1 MISHSPKASI
11 RVACRHASSLAYI
24 TMPPCHCFDQDLI
37 SSPSKDLSFRH
48 TTRQFIRQQREGKSL
63 SLLISAICMEGIAD
77 SLHRHITDAHF
88 PALQDRLSLCGTKA
102 LWNERRGRVQ
112 SETTRHHV
120 CRRTLSRCNALFR
133 HHHEIE
139 QNDKICQITRGSQA
153 TANRCHEQITVPAN
167 AMTTAH
173 LIRNKCI
180 EFEDD
185 NEEHIHFCEQLK
197 EALRATQAAGSAS
210 ASQTRTAPTVRTSHS

>member
-102 LWNERRGRVQ
+102 LWNERRRRVQ
-112 SETTRHHV
+112 SETIGSGDENNKTPRLPPYAQSLQRLV
-120 CRRTLSRCNALFR
+120 QTPPRNRTERQDMPDHEGFPGDSKSLS
-133 HHHEIE
+133 
-139 QNDKICQITRGSQA
+139 
-153 TANRCHEQITVPAN
+153 
-167 AMTTAH
+167 
-173 LIRNKCI
+173 
-180 EFEDD
+180 
-185 NEEHIHFCEQLK
+185 
-197 EALRATQAAGSAS
+197 
-210 ASQTRTAPTVRTSHS
+210 